1 MLLIKQFNRLFS
13 VRMLQE
19 YGAPRIIPL
28 DKLKIPRGS
37 VYHSFDMSG
46 EIAPPQTL
54 PIFELEK
61 PAQIRHHSK
70 LAAEGLVGRPIPVPV
85 QGQERAILQY
95 HRNNRQ
101 MRRMK
106 SEEVIEKDLRTM
118 LVENYAPILPRYRYA
133 DTIFAWYDRLRNLMI
148 TFRDQLAYD
157 AEKFPRQN
165 YFILEVGDTM
175 PAFNRFRNTYGDRSN
190 KSKMEHFQS
199 WSLLWLLEL
208 FAWADG
214 DRDNS
219 LFGSLDITQLSR
231 INIIL
236 THNQAFTTV
245 NLGMLERLRTGEKGK
260 LSDDQM
266 ARRFYRT
273 VVAVMTQPPVQN
285 MDTDFVTPHGDEMHI
300 ERHDPVEDVTP
311 IQDLDDSE
319 LEAEIARFDEQMFD
333 AEEEVKAAAPK
344 EDVKPTT
351 IVVEKAINHEAI
363 IQSELDKLAEAGRL
377 SAKAYQVLKEAPAKF
392 KQLPNPY
399 NPKESYGEALEI
411 KPEELEVSPTVV
423 FKDATL
429 VEPSWTENTTDEMI
443 RRYNKTM
450 LPKDILGAVASA
462 QRLGLVIHDHR
473 VEKSYAVTGNVE
485 HHTLR
490 IQPVGG
496 EPTTVHFSMPILD
509 RDGNWRANGVDYTM
523 RRQRVDI
530 PIRKVAHD
538 TVALT
543 TAYGK
548 NFVTRSEK
556 VVNDYGR
563 WLTNEV
569 VIRAI
574 DIKDTHISDA
584 RLANVFDPSYVLPKQ
599 YTMMARRVASFNSMG
614 YMWNFDVKK
623 MESMFGKDVLDSMEK
638 KKLTPVAKGKA
649 GLVAMDAQS
658 QLYTVKGDKVE
669 AQGSLTD
676 MLGIDSAKAPK
687 EVSELSVMGKAI
699 PLGFV
704 FSYYLGLT
712 GMLKHFGVRYEVLPP
727 GQRLDKSEYDMV
739 IRLADAKIVV
749 MCDNDQQRMVVNGM
763 DKYLKHMTVYT
774 ESEMEREDV
783 YLNLL
788 QEGDKLTAR
797 YINELKLMRNGFV
810 DDMHARIL
818 RRMGEPE
825 TFIGLL
831 ERANEMLTNDHT
843 KPEINGEE
851 MMFVGNARLAYH
863 LYAALAKANRNYLN
877 APASTRRFELPNELV
892 WGAINSDPSVLVT
905 QGANPIQSIKEKDVV
920 TMGGTGGRDRK
931 TMVKHT
937 REFTKSDL
945 GVVSGDTVDNGDV
958 GITAFLSANPQFATV
973 DGLTKPRDLDN
984 QPIGSLMSFC
994 VGLAPDSLID
1004 DDKRWNFVNI
1014 QMGSAQAAEGHVVT
1028 PYQTGQGK
1036 LVAHRTSSKHAR
1048 ILEQDATVLDVTPDA
1063 IRVRYADKTEESFP
1077 LGRWFGA
1084 HEGQLYPHDMVTEW
1098 KKGDKLKAKTVVT
1111 YNSKHFAPDY
1121 YNPTQVNW
1129 KNGALATVVLIEG
1142 EETFEDSNAIDNTIA
1157 KQLEAETTKP
1167 KEVVIGFNQNILEVI
1182 KEGSE
1187 VDIDTILCTFSDNLS
1202 GDMEN
1207 FSQEA
1212 AATLHDLS
1220 AFAPRAGVRG
1230 RVDKIEI
1237 VYHGDIEEM
1246 SPSVAEQ
1253 VKKYDRIRKREA
1265 AASNEELAP
1274 TGEVD
1279 GDYRVD
1285 GVPLAYQSICVKFYI
1300 SHLTEMAAGDKAVV
1314 ANQLKTTVQYR
1325 MVGTNETYSGRP
1337 INVYFGRN
1345 SVEARIVGSLYN
1357 IGTSN
1362 FIAVEGG
1369 KNVLRILD
1377 GENIPLLRM

>member
-37 VYHSFDMSG
+37 VYHSFDMTG
-46 EIAPPQTL
+46 VIAPPQTL

-61 PAQIRHHSK
+61 PAQIRHIAK
-70 LAAEGLVGRPIPVPV
+70 LTENNLVGRPIPVPV
-85 QGQERAILQY
+85 QGQERQILQF

-101 MRRMK
+101 LRRLK
-106 SEEVIEKDLRTM
+106 SEEVIEKDLRT
-118 LVENYAPILPRYRYA
+118 LLIENYAPILPRYRYA
-133 DTIFAWYDRLRNLMI
+133 DTIFAWYDRLRNLML
-148 TFRDQLAYD
+148 TVRDQIAYD

-165 YFILEVGDTM
+165 YFIIEVGDTM
-175 PAFNRFRNTYGDRSN
+175 PAFNQFRTTFADRSN
-190 KSKMEHFQS
+190 KSKMERFQS

-214 DRDNS
+214 GRDHS
-219 LFGSLDITQLSR
+219 LFGAMDMTQLSR

-236 THNQAFTTV
+236 THNQAFTTL
-245 NLGMLERLRTGEKGK
+245 NLGMLERLRDGDKGK

-266 ARRFYRT
+266 SRRLYRT
-273 VVAVMTQPPVQN
+273 IQAVMTQPPIQN
-285 MDTDFVTPHGDEMHI
+285 IDTEFVTPHGDEVHI
-300 ERHDPVEDVTP
+300 ERNDPVEDPTP
-311 IQDLDDSE
+311 VVDLDAD
-319 LEAEIARFDEQMFD
+319 EIEEEIKRFDAQDFD
-333 AEEEVKAAAPK
+333 KEAEVKASKPV
-344 EDVKPTT
+344 EDSKPTT

-363 IQSELDKLAEAGRL
+363 IHQELERMAEAGRL
-377 SAKAYQVLKEAPAKF
+377 SAKAYQVLKEAPGKF

-399 NPKESYGEALEI
+399 NPKETYEQGLQIDE
-411 KPEELEVSPTVV
+411 KELEVEPQLLL
-423 FKDATL
+423 DDITL
-429 VEPSWTENTTDEMI
+429 VEKSWAENSTDEMI
-443 RRYNKTM
+443 RRYNKSM
-450 LPKDILGAVASA
+450 LPKDIMGAVASA
-462 QRLGLVIHDHR
+462 QRMGLVIHDHR
-473 VEKSYAVTGNVE
+473 VEKERAVTGNVE

-490 IQPVGG
+490 VQPVGG
-496 EPTTVHFSMPILD
+496 EPTTIHFSMPSLD

-523 RRQRVDI
+523 RRQRIDV
-530 PIRKVAHD
+530 PIRKVGPD

-548 NFVTRSEK
+548 NFVSRSEK

-563 WLTNEV
+563 WLTNQV
-569 VIRAI
+569 VVSAI
-574 DIKDTHISDA
+574 DIKDTHITDA
-584 RLANVFDPSYVLPKQ
+584 RLANVFDPAYKLPKQ
-599 YTMMARRVASFNSMG
+599 YTMMARRVASFNSLG
-614 YMWNFDVKK
+614 YMWNFDAKK
-623 MESMFGKDVLDSMEK
+623 MDEVFGKEVMAAMAK
-638 KKLTPVAKGKA
+638 RKLTPVAHGKKGQ
-649 GLVAMDAQS
+649 VAMDEHS
-658 QLYTVKGDKVE
+658 QLYTVNGDKIE
-669 AQGSLTD
+669 PQGTLTE
-676 MLGIDSAKAPK
+676 MLGIDSSKAPK
-687 EVSELSVMGKAI
+687 EVTELSLMGKSI
-699 PLGFV
+699 SLGFV

-727 GQRLDKSEYDMV
+727 GQRLDKTEYDMI

-749 MCDNDQQRMVVNGM
+749 MCDNDQQRMVVNGL
-763 DKYLKHMTVYT
+763 DKYLKHMTTYT

-788 QEGDKLTAR
+788 GDADKLTAR
-797 YINELKLMRNGFV
+797 YLNELKLMRNGFV

-818 RRMGEPE
+818 RRMNEPE

-831 ERANEMLTNDHT
+831 ERANELLTDDHSG
-843 KPEINGEE
+843 PEINGDE
-851 MMFVGNARLAYH
+851 MYFVGNQRLTYH
-863 LYAALAKANRNYLN
+863 LYAAFVRANRAYIN
-877 APASTRRFELPNELV
+877 APASSRRFELPNELV

-905 QGANPIQSIKEKDVV
+905 QGANPVQSVKEKDVI

-937 REFTKSDL
+937 REFQKSDL

-958 GITAFLSANPQFATV
+958 GITAFLSANPQFATI
-973 DGLTKPRDLDN
+973 DGLTKKRELDG

-994 VGLAPDSLID
+994 VGLAPDSTID

-1014 QMGSAQAAEGHVVT
+1014 QMGSAQAAAGHVVT

-1036 LVAHRTSSKHAR
+1036 LLAHRTSSKHAR
-1048 ILEQDATVLDVTPDA
+1048 IIEQDATVLDVTEDS
-1063 IRVRYADKTEESFP
+1063 IRVRYADKTEETFP
-1077 LGRWFGA
+1077 LGRWYGA
-1084 HEGQLYPHDMVTEW
+1084 HEGQLYPHDMVTRW
-1098 KKGDKLKAKTVVT
+1098 KKGDKLKPKTVVT
-1111 YNSKHFAPDY
+1111 FNSKHFAPDY

-1142 EETFEDSNAIDNTIA
+1142 EETFEDSNAIDETLA
-1157 KQLEAETTKP
+1157 KQLIAETTKP
-1167 KEVVIGFNQNILEVI
+1167 KEVVIQFNQNILEVI
-1182 KEGSE
+1182 KEGAA

-1207 FSQEA
+1207 FSKEA

-1230 RVDKIEI
+1230 RVDKIE
-1237 VYHGDIEEM
+1237 VVFHGDIEGM
-1246 SPSVAEQ
+1246 SPSVAEF
-1253 VKKYDRIRKREA
+1253 VKKYERIRKREA
-1265 AASNEELAP
+1265 AASNDDLAP
-1274 TGEVD
+1274 TGLVN
-1279 GDYRVD
+1279 GDYRVE
-1285 GVPLAYQSICVKFYI
+1285 GVPLAYESACVLFYI
-1300 SHLTEMAAGDKAVV
+1300 SHDTEMGAGDKAVV
-1314 ANQLKTTVQYR
+1314 ANQLKTTTQYR

-1337 INVYFGRN
+1337 LNMYFGRN

-1362 FIAVEGG
+1362 FISIEGG

-1377 GENIPLLRM
+1377 GEAIPLLRM